1 MSNPSGLAPHFP
13 SAGATADKASRL
25 QMLTLA
31 LRILLVV
38 AIVLLGAGP
47 WLFDLNQLTLL
58 TEFFTLL
65 VLALMWNLL
74 AGYADIVTVGQ
85 QGFVGVGAYAFF
97 GLAALAG
104 LDPFLSIILAAA
116 ITAVLAV
123 PALLFILR
131 LRLAYLAVGTWVL
144 ADVLSL
150 IAGKL
155 PGFGGGSGV
164 SLPISIARAFG
175 GSVSQRVITLY
186 ILAFILAA
194 AALTATW
201 CLLRSRVGL
210 GLTAMRDN
218 EEGAKS
224 AGVDVPRMR
233 VICFLWTAPFL
244 GLAGALVT
252 LQKVRVAPS
261 ASFSI
266 TDWTIYIIFAV
277 VIGGIGSLEG
287 PIIGTALFLLL
298 REYLADFG
306 AWYLILLGAVSI
318 AVILIEPRGLWGV
331 WRRFFPIDVIPVSH
345 RVPKTWTAQ
354 ISQGHHGLNT
364 VTIIAQK
371 RNRKHETG
379 CARRRNH
386 RLGATKSRQPGGANH
401 RRRTGGVDARGLRGW
416 RVARPHSRAKPRRDA
431 FFRPGSYSKVLW
443 RACGVIAPV

>member
-1 MSNPSGLAPHFP
+1 VSNASGLAPEFP
-13 SAGATADKASRL
+13 AIVTAGDRAGRL
-25 QMLTLA
+25 PALA
-31 LRILLVV
+31 LAFRILLAV
-38 AIVLLGAGP
+38 ATVLLAAGP

-97 GLAALAG
+97 GFTVLAG
-104 LDPFLSIILAAA
+104 LNPYLSIILAAM
-116 ITAVLAV
+116 ITVVLAV

-131 LRLAYLAVGTWVL
+131 LRLAYLAVGTWVF

-164 SLPISIARAFG
+164 SLPISVARAFG

-186 ILAFILAA
+186 TLAFILAA
-194 AALTATW
+194 GALVATW
-201 CLLRSRVGL
+201 LVLRSRVGL
-210 GLTAMRDN
+210 GLIAMRDS

-224 AGVDVPRMR
+224 AGVNVPRMR
-233 VICFLWTAPFL
+233 IICFLWTAPFL

-287 PIIGTALFLLL
+287 PIIGTGLFLLL
-298 REYLADFG
+298 REYLTDFG
-306 AWYLILLGAVSI
+306 AWYLILLGAFSI

-331 WRRFFPIDVIPVSH
+331 WRRFFPIDIIPVSH
-345 RVPKTWTAQ
+345 KSSEAVNRTTSEGALRREHGHVPQ
-354 ISQGHHGLNT
+354 
-364 VTIIAQK
+364 
-371 RNRKHETG
+371 
-379 CARRRNH
+379 
-386 RLGATKSRQPGGANH
+386 
-401 RRRTGGVDARGLRGW
+401 
-416 RVARPHSRAKPRRDA
+416 
-431 FFRPGSYSKVLW
+431 
-443 RACGVIAPV
+443 